1 MTEQI
6 DWRAAKRLKAR
17 LKLMLAGCGN
27 GSIGELM
34 KKGRSS
40 KVLLVGAPIH
50 DNLGDHLL
58 AIAER
63 DLLAE
68 MFPDRSI
75 VEIPTE
81 LYMLE
86 RYRLQDAIQPDDV
99 VFITGGGWLGD
110 VWKDDDA
117 ILRNMIDIFSPRCS
131 VVVLPQTIYF
141 KSAEGDY
148 FNQCMKY
155 WGSLHNCTLCVRE
168 RNSFDLLLENSDAS
182 DGNCGLL
189 PDAGLT
195 YQYTSSSEKE
205 ESKALL
211 CLRAD
216 RESSLSQQGR
226 QEIARLLEKDGF
238 SVSSTS
244 TLVDKIV
251 RPDERE
257 RRVNAKIDEFARAS
271 LVITDRLH
279 GMVFAFLA
287 QTPCIVLDNET
298 HKVSGVYAEWLS
310 SIPSITMVDDVSK
323 VPEALAEMTRADNR
337 DAFNLRRQSQD
348 IWKRMFH
355 GFIKERI
362 NGHS

>member
-27 GSIGELM
+27 GPIEELVEE
-34 KKGRSS
+34 GRPS
-40 KVLLVGAPIH
+40 KVLLVGTPIH

-68 MFPDRSI
+68 AFPGRSI
-75 VEIPTE
+75 VEVPTE

-86 RYRLQDAIQPDDV
+86 RRKLHNAVQPDDV

-117 ILRNMIDIFSPRCS
+117 ILRDMIDTFSPRCP

-148 FNQCMKY
+148 YRQCMKY
-155 WGSLHNCTLCVRE
+155 WSSLHNCTLCVRE
-168 RNSFDLLLENSDAS
+168 RNSLDFFRENIDAS
-182 DGNCGLL
+182 GTSCELL

-195 YQYTSSSEKE
+195 YQYSSSSEKE
-205 ESKALL
+205 KSEVLF

-226 QEIARLLEKDGF
+226 QEIARILEKDGF

-323 VPEALAEMTRADNR
+323 VPEALTEITRADNR
-337 DAFNLRRQSQD
+337 DVFNLREQSQD